1 MVSLEPYGNIIREM
15 VAENISYADISSNL
29 LQLGVH
35 HCSEMSIRRFCSN
48 HAISRRGNVSDAK
61 LEDSIASA
69 IQQTGST
76 YGRKM
81 MTGYLLADGVLAS
94 ERRVGKILKT
104 MNRPYNEMRRRGARN
119 LNPVPYHADYMGHKV
134 HIDQNEKLI
143 MFGVTHVLAIDGY
156 SSKVVAHATMP
167 IKNTL
172 TIYEDVYR
180 SAVLEYGMWDQVRV
194 DHGRE
199 FYLSLYMQGLL
210 SKHRHNIQREPYLQT
225 PSTKNHMIE
234 RMLVEIN
241 NRVNFPLKGA
251 LVQLQDQEVINLEDN
266 ITRYC
271 TSNLTGQLCK
281 IGITRAV
288 NAWNAHRIP
297 GKGTPNRLA
306 AGGCPKKIGLEL
318 LPHASQAADMYEQDV
333 GSSLT
338 RVSCFGADPFSSEE
352 DKDALLCLMN
362 ITQQCA

>member
-1 MVSLEPYGNIIREM
+1 MKNIYTS
-15 VAENISYADISSNL
+15 VKIS
-29 LQLGVH
+29 LGVQQ
-35 HCSEMSIRRFCSN
+35 
-48 HAISRRGNVSDAK
+48 
-61 LEDSIASA
+61 DSIASA

-271 TSNLTGQLCK
+271 TSNLTG
-281 IGITRAV
+281 
-288 NAWNAHRIP
+288 
-297 GKGTPNRLA
+297 KGTPNRLA

>member
-1 MVSLEPYGNIIREM
+1 MKNIYTS
-15 VAENISYADISSNL
+15 VKIS
-29 LQLGVH
+29 LGVQQ
-35 HCSEMSIRRFCSN
+35 
-48 HAISRRGNVSDAK
+48 
-61 LEDSIASA
+61 DSIASA

-180 SAVLEYGMWDQVRV
+180 VCCQNTDITFKGN
-194 DHGRE
+194 HT
-199 FYLSLYMQGLL
+199 
-210 SKHRHNIQREPYLQT
+210 SKPHQQR
-225 PSTKNHMIE
+225 I
-234 RMLVEIN
+234 I
-241 NRVNFPLKGA
+241 
-251 LVQLQDQEVINLEDN
+251 
-266 ITRYC
+266 
-271 TSNLTGQLCK
+271 
-281 IGITRAV
+281 
-288 NAWNAHRIP
+288 
-297 GKGTPNRLA
+297 
-306 AGGCPKKIGLEL
+306 
-318 LPHASQAADMYEQDV
+318 
-333 GSSLT
+333 
-338 RVSCFGADPFSSEE
+338 
-352 DKDALLCLMN
+352 
-362 ITQQCA
+362 